1 MSSFSISCKAY
12 ELKDRLARI
21 LLEMKKDPYAKVQ

>member
-1 MSSFSISCKAY
+1 MSSFSISCKAH

-21 LLEMKKDPYAKVQ
+21 LLEMKKEPYGKVQ